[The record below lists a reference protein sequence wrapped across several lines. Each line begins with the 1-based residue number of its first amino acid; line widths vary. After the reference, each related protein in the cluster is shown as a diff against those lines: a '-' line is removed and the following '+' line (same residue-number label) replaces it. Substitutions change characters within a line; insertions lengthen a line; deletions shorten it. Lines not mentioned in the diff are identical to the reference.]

1 MEVKGHFT
9 YRAIYN
15 NASANVL
22 AAGAELSPVQH
33 KQKLFWA
40 VTCHKPR
47 PTRNNYSVTRS
58 ATATSRHGHRQSR
71 SDCPLLFPPSPPIPF
86 GPLLSIPVPS
96 VPSGMDPAVPRATL
110 KVLALCTALLVL
122 VAAVTVA
129 VAVSLWRSE
138 VLGQLRGCRERAA
151 NESRELGTH
160 LGELE
165 RDRERLR
172 SDGDTL
178 RRELARAQGDSARDN
193 ASLVSCRERAAR
205 LEANVTALGNEL
217 VALRRERA
225 ELAGAKVALQEEV
238 ARGAEQAQGLRR
250 RLQEALE
257 QQREL
262 WERRER
268 CEGRQRELQ
277 DSLRDYAA
285 ELEALR
291 RRARDRGSGRRCPP
305 GHRKG

>member
-1 MEVKGHFT
+1 
-9 YRAIYN
+9 
-15 NASANVL
+15 
-22 AAGAELSPVQH
+22 
-33 KQKLFWA
+33 
-40 VTCHKPR
+40 
-47 PTRNNYSVTRS
+47 
-58 ATATSRHGHRQSR
+58 
-71 SDCPLLFPPSPPIPF
+71 
-86 GPLLSIPVPS
+86 
-96 VPSGMDPAVPRATL
+96 MDPAVPRATL
-110 KVLALCTALLVL
+110 KVLALCAALLVL

-138 VLGQLRGCRERAA
+138 ALGQLQGCRERAV

-225 ELAGAKVALQEEV
+225 ELAGDKVTLQEEV
-238 ARGAEQAQGLRR
+238 ARGAEQARGLRR

-305 GHRKG
+305 GHRAAGPVRDSLPVPPPLQEGLRSAAPPASPASATSPLSQCPQRCHLRGWPSPGESSAARELWGWEMVLIPLIPDPIDPASH